1 MPYDPENVDKDILH
15 PKLSYDL
22 QGAFYEVANTIG
34 KGMKEKVYQNALA
47 EVLDEEGVLYEEQ
60 KRISI
65 YSPKSGN
72 TLGTYVPDFLIDDTI
87 IVELKATKYTHKEA
101 KKQHFS
107 YLKASEYEV
116 SYLVN
121 FCTPDLYIERSI
133 YTNDRK
139 PFIDK
144 LRRSSTN

>member
-1 MPYDPENVDKDILH
+1 MAYDENNLNKDILH

-47 EVLDEEGVLYEEQ
+47 EELEAKGIPHEQQ
-60 KRISI
+60 KRIAI
-65 YSPKSGN
+65 YSPKSGDK
-72 TLGTYVPDFLIDDTI
+72 LGVYVPDFLVDDTI
-87 IVELKATKYTHKEA
+87 IVEIKATDYTPKQA
-101 KKQHFS
+101 RKQHFS

-116 SYLVN
+116 GYLVN
-121 FCTPDLYIERSI
+121 FCTPELYIERSI

-139 PFIDK
+139 PFIKK
-144 LRRSSTN
+144 LRGKDTD